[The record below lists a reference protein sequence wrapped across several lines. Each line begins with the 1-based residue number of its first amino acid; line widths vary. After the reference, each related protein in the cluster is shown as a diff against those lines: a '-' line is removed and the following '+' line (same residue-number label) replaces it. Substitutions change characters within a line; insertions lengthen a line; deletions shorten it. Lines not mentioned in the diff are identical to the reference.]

1 MGNCCDGVGIPISG
15 RGRPMRGESPMV
27 AACSLR
33 EDEHMEH
40 NTRATKSRQLSKHT
54 PFVGIA
60 TVVVMWGY
68 WISFDLDDD
77 WMFYF
82 VMGSTA
88 AAALFLLARGLPGLA
103 AVGLLSAV
111 AAAPLVAI
119 MLPPVTLMALITG
132 PFVFGA
138 ALGELMTYPARV
150 WLPVVAVAAIGFVA
164 GDLVG
169 VGATTT
175 AAGPRGPFPIR
186 RAVPPG
192 RTTVWSSPSS
202 PTNPNVLQIRA
213 SRESTCLPPTTAP
226 ISPASET
233 TDNSEPAGCR
243 SSDLCGASS
252 SDTQSVRKRSQ
263 TAHGSV
269 RSVGHDV
276 WSVGLVDGF
285 ESGGQ
290 HQVTGRVGRGRVRGG

>member
-1 MGNCCDGVGIPISG
+1 
-15 RGRPMRGESPMV
+15 MV

-169 VGATTT
+169 VGDS
-175 AAGPRGPFPIR
+175 GP
-186 RAVPPG
+186 PPPMYSPGSCVRIHDNGG
-192 RTTVWSSPSS
+192 RTPWAIPN
-202 PTNPNVLQIRA
+202 PTCGSAWPDDGVVLA
-213 SRESTCLPPTTAP
+213 VVTDESQCPADTSFTRINLPP
-226 ISPASET
+226 
-233 TDNSEPAGCR
+233 
-243 SSDLCGASS
+243 SDDGA
-252 SDTQSVRKRSQ
+252 DLACIRDDR
-263 TAHGSV
+263 
-269 RSVGHDV
+269 
-276 WSVGLVDGF
+276 
-285 ESGGQ
+285 
-290 HQVTGRVGRGRVRGG
+290 